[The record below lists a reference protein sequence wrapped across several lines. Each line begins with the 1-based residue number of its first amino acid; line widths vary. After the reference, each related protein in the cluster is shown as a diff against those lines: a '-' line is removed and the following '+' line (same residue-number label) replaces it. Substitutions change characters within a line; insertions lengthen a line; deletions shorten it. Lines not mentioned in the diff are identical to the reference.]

1 MGLIKSA
8 NMPATVS
15 PFSMRDIEAQ
25 AASIL
30 GEARKEAQ
38 RIVAAA
44 RTEGQAIL
52 QRSAA
57 QGLAEGRQQGIA
69 LGMEEGHKT
78 GHAQAL
84 AEHAAAMTQLIE
96 ALTATA
102 RQLDENRQL
111 LHTQAVREVVDL
123 ACAVARRVT
132 KRQAALDPEILSAN
146 LKEAMT
152 LAVHAADVRIALHPS
167 QLQKLQEE
175 LPNLRLSWPQLK
187 HVELVADESVAPGG
201 VRIHSQHAQ
210 VDGQLDTQLDRI
222 IHELMPGGVAEIA

>member
-8 NMPATVS
+8 NMPVTLS

-30 GEARKEAQ
+30 GDAREEAQ
-38 RIVAAA
+38 RIRAAA
-44 RTEGQAIL
+44 QAEGQAIR
-52 QRSAA
+52 QRCHA

-69 LGMEEGHKT
+69 QGIEEGRQS

-84 AEHAAAMTQLIE
+84 AEHGAAMTQLVQ
-96 ALTATA
+96 ALTAA
-102 RQLDENRQL
+102 SRQLDENRQQ

-167 QLQKLQEE
+167 QLQKLQQE
-175 LPNLRLSWPQLK
+175 LPNLRLSWPQMK

-201 VRIHSQHAQ
+201 VRIHSQHGQ
-210 VDGQLDTQLDRI
+210 VDGLLDTQLDRI
-222 IHELMPGGVAEIA
+222 IRELMPGGVAEIA